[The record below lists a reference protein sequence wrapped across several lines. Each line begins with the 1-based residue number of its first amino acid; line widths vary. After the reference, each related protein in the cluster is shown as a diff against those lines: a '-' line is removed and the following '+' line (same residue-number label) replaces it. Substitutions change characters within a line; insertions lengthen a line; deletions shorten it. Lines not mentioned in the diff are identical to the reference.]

1 MTNYKQLN
9 KEQRNTIEHLINK
22 GKSFTYIGNAIKADR
37 TTVAKEIKRNRI
49 IRSSYFSIYSETG
62 IKRAIDNCEKLS
74 KPPYCCNNCKSK
86 NYCSK
91 YHLYY
96 NASAAQKHYEETLS
110 ESRKG
115 VDITNDEIETINKN
129 IVPLVKQ
136 KKQSVNQIYIN
147 HPDILYFSKTTFYK
161 YVNEGVILL
170 SNIDLP
176 RKVKYKKRKNKT
188 NKTNKRDDSL
198 LIGRTYEDY
207 IIRIETEKKLN
218 IWQLDTVIGLISDS
232 KCLMTFLFVETNF
245 MIIRLLD
252 KKEIKNVD
260 SEFTNIKNDLG
271 YELYMKYINIV
282 LTDNGTEFYD
292 PIHIEYNLDTGE
304 KLCSL
309 YYCHPNSP
317 EEKPEL
323 EKNHE
328 YIRYVLPKKTSFE
341 NLTKGDIKRLEDNI
355 NNIPRDIFGG
365 KTPYELTK
373 EKFPE
378 LIEKL
383 NSKYISPDDVTLNP
397 KDIITGDSYEE

>member
-1 MTNYKQLN
+1 MTKYKQLN
-9 KEQRNTIEHLINK
+9 KEQRNTIEQLINK
-22 GKSFTYIGNAIKADR
+22 GETFTYIGNVIKVDR
-37 TTVAKEIKRNRI
+37 TTIAKEIKRNRI
-49 IRSSYFSIYSETG
+49 IRSSYFSIYSDTG
-62 IKRAIDNCEKLS
+62 INRAIKSCDKLS

-91 YHLYY
+91 HHLYY
-96 NASAAQKHYEETLS
+96 NATAAQKHYEESLS

-115 VDITNDEIETINKN
+115 IDITNEEIEIINKN

-136 KKQSVNQIYIN
+136 NKQSVNQIYIN

-170 SNIDLP
+170 SNMDLP
-176 RKVKYKKRKNKT
+176 RKVRYKKRKKKKNK
-188 NKTNKRDDSL
+188 KNKRDYSI

-207 IIRIETEKKLN
+207 IIRLDKERKLN
-218 IWQLDTVIGLISDS
+218 IWQLDTVIGLASDS
-232 KCLMTFLFVETNF
+232 RCLMTFIFVETNF
-245 MIIRLLD
+245 MIIRLLE
-252 KKEIKNVD
+252 KKNIENINL
-260 SEFTNIKNDLG
+260 EFTNIKNALG
-271 YELYMKYINIV
+271 DELYKEYINIV
-282 LTDNGTEFYD
+282 LTDNGIEFYD
-292 PIHIEYNLDTGE
+292 PIHIEYNLETGE

-328 YIRYVLPKKTSFE
+328 YIRYILPKKTSFK
-341 NLTKGDIKRLEDNI
+341 NLTKDDVKRIEDNI
-355 NNIPRDIFGG
+355 NNIPRDILGG

-373 EKFPE
+373 EKFPK

-383 NSKYISPDDVTLNP
+383 NSKYINPDDVTLNP
-397 KDIITGDSYEE
+397 KDIITGDNHE

>member
-9 KEQRNTIEHLINK
+9 KEQRNTIEQLINK
-22 GKSFTYIGNAIKADR
+22 GETFTYIGNVIKVDR
-37 TTVAKEIKRNRI
+37 TTIAKEIKRNRI
-49 IRSSYFSIYSETG
+49 IRSSYFSIYSDTG
-62 IKRAIDNCEKLS
+62 INRAIKGCDKLS

-96 NASAAQKHYEETLS
+96 NATVAQKHYEESLS

-115 VDITNDEIETINKN
+115 IDITNEEIEIINKN
-129 IVPLVKQ
+129 IVPLIKN
-136 KKQSVNQIYIN
+136 KRQSVNQVYIN

-161 YVNEGVILL
+161 YVNEGIILL
-170 SNIDLP
+170 SNMDLP
-176 RKVKYKKRKNKT
+176 RKVRYKKRKKKK
-188 NKTNKRDDSL
+188 NKTNKRDN
-198 LIGRTYEDY
+198 LILKGRTSEDY
-207 IIRIETEKKLN
+207 IIRIDKEKKLN
-218 IWQLDTVIGLISDS
+218 IWQLDTVIGLISDT

-245 MIIRLLD
+245 MIIRLLE
-252 KKEIKNVD
+252 KKDVQNVD
-260 SEFTNIKNDLG
+260 LEFTNIKCSLG
-271 YELYMKYINIV
+271 DELYKETIDIV

-304 KLCSL
+304 KLCSV

-328 YIRYVLPKKTSFE
+328 YIRYVLPKKTSFK
-341 NLTKGDIKRLEDNI
+341 NLTKEDVKRLEDNI
-355 NNIPRDIFGG
+355 NNIPRDILGG

-373 EKFPE
+373 EKFPQ

-383 NSKYISPDDVTLNP
+383 NSKYITPDDVTLNP
-397 KDIITGDSYEE
+397 KDIITSDSYE